1 MAEAMLVRKGGAVL
15 RDLTLISPPDKLAY
29 YQGDYLDMDGTIVG
43 ARFGTFTIPL
53 HETAWSYSPTRALVD
68 TDTAILISATIGRV
82 TKTYSI
88 PITVEDF
95 STVLNNNSW
104 TRIAY
109 AAASG
114 IAKNLWNVGDAK
126 YFTLNGTQIEARIIA
141 FDADPLNSSDEKY
154 NDTSYNGNKKKAA
167 IAFQFFTSPGK
178 ARMHNYNTEVGWDD
192 CEMRTVTFVNLYNN
206 LPSDLKS
213 VIRLVNKYSHNGY
226 QGRDITT
233 ADRLFLESEYEVR
246 QSPTSYGG
254 RGIEQTKRILYT
266 YYANGNA
273 PIHSA
278 ENWIRTMDG
287 NGCTVRNHF
296 FRIKT
301 DGTTYTGSNYNTP
314 YDYFPMF
321 CI

>member
-43 ARFGTFTIPL
+43 ARFGTFTVPL
-53 HETAWSYSPTRALVD
+53 HETGWTYSPTRALVD

-82 TKTYSI
+82 TKTYSV

-104 TRIAY
+104 ERIAY
-109 AAASG
+109 AAAAG

-141 FDADPLNSSDEKY
+141 FDADPLATADEKY
-154 NDTSYNGNKKKAA
+154 NDTSYNGNKRKAA
-167 IAFQFFTSPGK
+167 IVFQFFTSPGTSV
-178 ARMHNYNTEVGWDD
+178 MHNYGTEVGWDT
-192 CEMRTVTFVNLYNN
+192 CYMRTTTIANLYNR

-213 VIRLVNKYSHNGY
+213 VIRLVKKYSYNGY
-226 QGRDITT
+226 QSRNIET
-233 ADRLFLESEYEVR
+233 ADRLFLESAYELFDNPG
-246 QSPTSYGG
+246 SSYGG
-254 RGIEQTKRILYT
+254 GTEKTKRIFYT
-266 YYANGNA
+266 YYANGNQ
-273 PIHSA
+273 PIHSVQ
-278 ENWIRTMDG
+278 NWTRSMHGSCSVT
-287 NGCTVRNHF
+287 NHF
-296 FRIKT
+296 VGINT
-301 DGTTYTGSNYNTP
+301 SGTLTFPSYSQANN
-314 YDYFPMF
+314 YFPMF